1 MPQNDV
7 RPRLIFTA
15 QSKLHFY
22 CRDAVCEY
30 VFLNGGV
37 PLNPFRLFDYFLSDR
52 VSRDSVRDANRA
64 IAARS
69 DEIWVFGETLAD
81 GVLEEIELA
90 HTLNIPL
97 CYLSIAT
104 RADDIRRLDV
114 GDLQFEPELIMAAG
128 NDIESLRRVV
138 RGESPLKSVLQSE

>member
-1 MPQNDV
+1 
-7 RPRLIFTA
+7 
-15 QSKLHFY
+15 
-22 CRDAVCEY
+22 
-30 VFLNGGV
+30 
-37 PLNPFRLFDYFLSDR
+37 
-52 VSRDSVRDANRA
+52 
-64 IAARS
+64 
-69 DEIWVFGETLAD
+69 VFGETLAD